1 MRMLLSLVIMIASAY
16 ALLAG
21 FLFFAQSHLV
31 YFPQTGR
38 DFIATPEQL
47 GLPYES
53 VTLQTE
59 DGVTLHGW
67 FVPAQAAMGTT
78 GTKGATGT
86 TGTVLFFHGN
96 AGNISHRIDYLSM
109 FHRLGYQ
116 TFIFDYRGYG
126 QSSGS
131 PSESGT
137 YIDAQAAWDYLV
149 EERGIPPGSIAL
161 FGESL
166 GGAVAA
172 WLAAREHPG
181 LLVLASAFTS
191 LPDMAAK
198 IYPFSP
204 VRLLSRFNYNTL
216 EYLGSVACP
225 VFIAHSPQ
233 EEIVPFA
240 HGRALYDAAPEPKEF
255 LELEGGHNGGF
266 IFMRE
271 TWTRALSEFMA
282 HSLKAHE

>member
-1 MRMLLSLVIMIASAY
+1 MRMLLGLAIMIASAY
-16 ALLAG
+16 ALLAA

-31 YFPQTGR
+31 YFPQTGG

-47 GLPYES
+47 ELPYES
-53 VTLQTE
+53 VTLQTK
-59 DGVTLHGW
+59 DGLSLHGW
-67 FVPAQAAMGTT
+67 FVPTQAAR
-78 GTKGATGT
+78 
-86 TGTVLFFHGN
+86 GTVLFFHGN

-126 QSSGS
+126 QSSGT
-131 PSESGT
+131 PSEPGT
-137 YIDAQAAWDYLV
+137 YADAEAAWNYLV
-149 EERGIPPGSIAL
+149 EEKGIQPDRIAL

-172 WLAAREHPG
+172 WLAAHERPG

-191 LPDMAAK
+191 LPDMAEK
-198 IYPFSP
+198 IYPFLP

-216 EYLGSVACP
+216 EYLRSVVCP
-225 VFIAHSPQ
+225 VLIAHSPQ
-233 EEIVPFA
+233 DEIVPFA
-240 HGRALYDAAPEPKEF
+240 HGQALYEAAPEPREF
-255 LELEGGHNGGF
+255 IELEGGHNDGF

-271 TWTRALSEFMA
+271 AWMRVLSEFMA
-282 HSLKAHE
+282 RSLATYE

>member
-1 MRMLLSLVIMIASAY
+1 MRMLLSLAIMIASAY

-38 DFIATPEQL
+38 DFIATPEQV

-53 VTLQTE
+53 VTLQAE

-67 FVPAQAAMGTT
+67 LVPAQAAMGRM
-78 GTKGATGT
+78 GT

-126 QSSGS
+126 QSDGS

-181 LLVLASAFTS
+181 LLVLASVFTS

-198 IYPFSP
+198 IYPLFP

-216 EYLGSVACP
+216 EYLESVACP

-233 EEIVPFA
+233 DEIVPFA

-255 LELEGGHNGGF
+255 LELEGGHNDGF

-271 TWTRALSEFMA
+271 TWVRALSEFMA
-282 HSLKAHE
+282 HSLKVKVHE

>member
-67 FVPAQAAMGTT
+67 LVPAQAAIDRM
-78 GTKGATGT
+78 GT

-126 QSSGS
+126 QSDGS

-181 LLVLASAFTS
+181 LLVLASVFTS

-198 IYPFSP
+198 IYPFFP
-204 VRLLSRFNYNTL
+204 VRLLSLFNYNTL

-225 VFIAHSPQ
+225 VFIAHSPGD
-233 EEIVPFA
+233 EIVPFA
-240 HGRALYDAAPEPKEF
+240 HGCALYDAAPEPKEF
-255 LELEGGHNGGF
+255 LELEGGHNDGF

-271 TWTRALSEFMA
+271 TWVRALSEFMA
-282 HSLKAHE
+282 HSLKVQE

>member
-1 MRMLLSLVIMIASAY
+1 MRMLLSLIIMIASAY
-16 ALLAG
+16 ALLAA
-21 FLFFAQSHLV
+21 FLFFTQSHLV
-31 YFPQTGR
+31 YFPQAGR

-47 GLPYES
+47 GLVYES
-53 VTLQTE
+53 VTIETK
-59 DGVTLHGW
+59 DGIRLHGW
-67 FVPAQAAMGTT
+67 FVPAQAAR
-78 GTKGATGT
+78 GATW
-86 TGTVLFFHGN
+86 TVLFFHGN

-126 QSSGS
+126 QSSGA

-137 YIDAQAAWDYLV
+137 YIDAEAAWNYLV
-149 EERGIPPGSIAL
+149 EEKGIQPNRIAL

-172 WLAAREHPG
+172 WLAAHERPG

-191 LPDMAAK
+191 LPDMAEK
-198 IYPFSP
+198 IYPFLP

-225 VFIAHSPQ
+225 VLIAHSPRD
-233 EEIVPFA
+233 EIVPFA
-240 HGRALYDAAPEPKEF
+240 HGQALYEAAPAPKEF
-255 LELEGGHNGGF
+255 LELEGGHNDGF
-266 IFMRE
+266 VFMRE
-271 TWTRALSEFMA
+271 AWVRVLSEFMT
-282 HSLKAHE
+282 HSMSAHE

>member
-1 MRMLLSLVIMIASAY
+1 MRMLLTLAIMIASAY
-16 ALLAG
+16 ALLAT
-21 FLFFAQSHLV
+21 FLFFAQSQLV

-38 DFIATPEQL
+38 DFIATPEQR

-53 VTLQTE
+53 VIIPTE
-59 DGVTLHGW
+59 DGLKLHGW
-67 FVPAQAAMGTT
+67 FVPAQAAMGT
-78 GTKGATGT
+78 A
-86 TGTVLFFHGN
+86 GTVLFFHGN

-126 QSSGS
+126 QSSGA

-149 EERGIPPGSIAL
+149 EEKGIQPDRIAL

-172 WLAAREHPG
+172 WLAARERPA
-181 LLVLASAFTS
+181 LLVLASVFTS

-198 IYPFSP
+198 IYPFLP

-216 EYLGSVACP
+216 EYLESVACP

-233 EEIVPFA
+233 DEIVPFA
-240 HGRALYDAAPEPKEF
+240 QGRALYEAASEPKEF
-255 LELEGGHNGGF
+255 LELEGGHNDGF

-271 TWTRALSEFMA
+271 AWVRALSKFMA
-282 HSLKAHE
+282 LSLRAGE

>member
-1 MRMLLSLVIMIASAY
+1 MRMLLTLAIMIASAY
-16 ALLAG
+16 ALLAT
-21 FLFFAQSHLV
+21 FLFFAQSQLV

-38 DFIATPEQL
+38 DFIATPEQR

-53 VTLQTE
+53 VIIPTE
-59 DGVTLHGW
+59 DGLKLHGW
-67 FVPAQAAMGTT
+67 FVPAHAAMGT
-78 GTKGATGT
+78 A
-86 TGTVLFFHGN
+86 GTVLFFHGN

-126 QSSGS
+126 QSSGA

-149 EERGIPPGSIAL
+149 EEKSIQPDSIAL

-172 WLAAREHPG
+172 WLAARERPA
-181 LLVLASAFTS
+181 LLVLASVFTS

-198 IYPFSP
+198 IYPFLP

-216 EYLGSVACP
+216 EYLESVACP

-233 EEIVPFA
+233 DEIVPFA
-240 HGRALYDAAPEPKEF
+240 QGRALYEAAPEPKEF
-255 LELEGGHNGGF
+255 LELEGGHNDGF
-266 IFMRE
+266 VFMRE
-271 TWTRALSEFMA
+271 AWVRALSKFMA
-282 HSLKAHE
+282 LSLRAGE

>member
-1 MRMLLSLVIMIASAY
+1 MRMLLGLVIMIASAY
-16 ALLAG
+16 ALLTG
-21 FLFFAQSHLV
+21 LLFFAQSHLV

-38 DFIATPEQL
+38 DFVATPEQV

-53 VTLQTE
+53 VTLRTE
-59 DGVTLHGW
+59 DGLMLHGW
-67 FVPAQAAMGTT
+67 FVPERAAMSV
-78 GTKGATGT
+78 KET
-86 TGTVLFFHGN
+86 TGTVLFLHGN

-126 QSSGS
+126 QSSGT

-137 YIDAQAAWDYLV
+137 YIDAEAAWNYLV
-149 EERGIPPGSIAL
+149 EEKGIAPNRIAL

-166 GGAVAA
+166 GGAIAA
-172 WLAAREHPG
+172 WLAARERPG

-191 LPDMAAK
+191 LPDMAEK
-198 IYPFSP
+198 IYPFLP

-216 EYLGSVACP
+216 EYLRSVTCP
-225 VFIAHSPQ
+225 VLIAHSPQ
-233 EEIVPFA
+233 DEIVPFA
-240 HGRALYDAAPEPKEF
+240 HGQALYEAAPAPKEF
-255 LELEGGHNGGF
+255 LELEGGHNDGF

-271 TWTRALSEFMA
+271 AWVRALSEFMA
-282 HSLKAHE
+282 HSMAAHE

>member
-1 MRMLLSLVIMIASAY
+1 MRMLLGLAIMIASAY
-16 ALLAG
+16 ALLAA

-47 GLPYES
+47 ELPYES
-53 VTLQTE
+53 VTLRTQ
-59 DGVTLHGW
+59 DGLTLHGW
-67 FVPAQAAMGTT
+67 FVPAQAAR
-78 GTKGATGT
+78 
-86 TGTVLFFHGN
+86 GTVLFFHGN

-126 QSSGS
+126 QSSGT
-131 PSESGT
+131 PSEPGT
-137 YIDAQAAWDYLV
+137 YADAEAAWNYLV
-149 EERGIPPGSIAL
+149 EEKGIQPDRIAL

-172 WLAAREHPG
+172 WLAAHERPG

-191 LPDMAAK
+191 LPDMAEK
-198 IYPFSP
+198 IYPFLP

-216 EYLGSVACP
+216 EYLRSVVCP
-225 VFIAHSPQ
+225 VLIAHSPQ
-233 EEIVPFA
+233 DEIVPFA
-240 HGRALYDAAPEPKEF
+240 HGQALYEAAPEPREF
-255 LELEGGHNGGF
+255 IELEGGHNDGF

-271 TWTRALSEFMA
+271 AWMRALSEFMA
-282 HSLKAHE
+282 RSLAAYE

>member
-1 MRMLLSLVIMIASAY
+1 MRMLLSLVIVIASAY
-16 ALLAG
+16 AMLAA

-31 YFPQTGR
+31 YFPHAGL
-38 DFIATPEQL
+38 DVAATPEQR

-53 VTLQTE
+53 VTLRTK
-59 DGVTLHGW
+59 DDLALHGW
-67 FVPAQAAMGTT
+67 FVPVQAAR
-78 GTKGATGT
+78 
-86 TGTVLFFHGN
+86 GTVLFFHGN

-126 QSSGS
+126 QSSGT

-137 YIDAQAAWDYLV
+137 YADAEAAWNYLV
-149 EERGIPPGSIAL
+149 GEKGIQPNRIAL

-172 WLAAREHPG
+172 WLAAHERPG
-181 LLVLASAFTS
+181 LLVLASVFTS
-191 LPDMAAK
+191 LPDMGEK
-198 IYPFSP
+198 IYPFLP

-233 EEIVPFA
+233 DEIVPFA
-240 HGRALYDAAPEPKEF
+240 HGRELYQAAPEPKEF
-255 LELEGGHNGGF
+255 LELEGGHNDGF

-271 TWTRALSEFMA
+271 PWVHVLSEFMA
-282 HSLKAHE
+282 HSLASHE